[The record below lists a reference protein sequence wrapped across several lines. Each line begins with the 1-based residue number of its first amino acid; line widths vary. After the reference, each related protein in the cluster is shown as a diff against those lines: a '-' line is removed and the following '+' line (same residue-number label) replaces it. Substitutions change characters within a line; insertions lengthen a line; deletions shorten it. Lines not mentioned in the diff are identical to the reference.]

1 MATLSFEGETH
12 QELTQKVRRWL
23 ASVDGKTE
31 GDPTL
36 SDVVNESAEL
46 TKDALR
52 VIASSA
58 PGPIGQS
65 DLMKALTQM
74 GYKATDDL
82 RSAAL
87 TGLDALDTATGGSV
101 VKKVTEA
108 GTQALYEMNGQIA
121 KQVLRSLTKS

>member
-31 GDPTL
+31 GDPSLT
-36 SDVVNESAEL
+36 DVVNESAEL

-52 VIASSA
+52 VLASS
-58 PGPIGQS
+58 GPMAQS

-74 GYKATDDL
+74 GYKATDAT
-82 RSAAL
+82 RQAAL
-87 TGLDALDTATGGSV
+87 SGLDALETATGGSV
-101 VKKVTEA
+101 VRKVTEA
-108 GTQALYEMNGQIA
+108 GTQAIYEMNGQIA
-121 KQVLRSLTKS
+121 KQVLRSLTGG

>member
-31 GDPTL
+31 GDPSL

-52 VIASSA
+52 VLASS
-58 PGPIGQS
+58 GPMAQS

-74 GYKATDDL
+74 GYKATDATRQATL
-82 RSAAL
+82 S
-87 TGLDALDTATGGSV
+87 GLDAIETATGGSV
-101 VKKVTEA
+101 VRKVTEA
-108 GTQALYEMNGQIA
+108 GTQAIYEMNSQIA
-121 KQVLRSLTKS
+121 KQVLRSLTKG